1 MNVRITNI
9 QNNYIITE
17 STGYL
22 LQKEN
27 RQYATNFTGSAGV
40 VLIAAHKAIFITD
53 FRYVDQAKRK

>member
-22 LQKEN
+22 LQKETVN
-27 RQYATNFTGSAGV
+27 TQQTLQVA
-40 VLIAAHKAIFITD
+40 
-53 FRYVDQAKRK
+53 QALS